1 MLKNTFLNTLSIGL
15 NARNVFMILPKENR
29 NYTDPEFS
37 FSSDNN
43 VGLSTGAQAPPTRTY
58 GFNVNITF

>member
-1 MLKNTFLNTLSIGL
+1 MIEGLSIGL

-37 FSSDNN
+37 FTTGEDDNT

-58 GFNVNITF
+58 GFNINVTF

>member
-1 MLKNTFLNTLSIGL
+1 LSLGL
-15 NARNVFMILPKENR
+15 NARNVFMILPKQNR

-37 FSSDNN
+37 FTTGNN

-58 GFNVNITF
+58 GFNINITF